1 MYLPKEKNVRTLP
14 HSLMVIHRLLREWRL
29 WLGYIVAEK
38 NKLKERNKKRG
49 RKNFQNETCLH

>member
-38 NKLKERNKKRG
+38 NKLKERNKKK
-49 RKNFQNETCLH
+49 RKEKLPK